1 MLHGIDLSVIN
12 PRIGFKLVA
21 GILADNLDGILAKL
35 GFVWQ
40 PFRFCVVHV
49 NNCMVVA
56 VNATFRRGLVSIGC
70 DRPATPYQSRADP

>member
-35 GFVWQ
+35 GFV
-40 PFRFCVVHV
+40 C
-49 NNCMVVA
+49 
-56 VNATFRRGLVSIGC
+56 ATVSVLRCSCKQLHG
-70 DRPATPYQSRADP
+70 RSG